1 MSTNYISGRVRLA
14 RNLSGIPFPVKMTK
28 DMANDV
34 ISKVWDAFMS
44 SALKDSV
51 KLIKTDDTDTLTLT
65 SLSEK
70 HLVSPDFLE
79 CNLPRAVIISNDEKI
94 SVMIN
99 EEDHIRIQVFA
110 DGLSLSE
117 AYETADKIDTLLSEK
132 LDIAFHEKFG
142 FLTACPTNAGTGMRA
157 SFMLHLPALT
167 ITNSISS
174 VLSWANKLGLA
185 VRGVYGEGSRAK
197 GAFYQLSNQITLGAT
212 EDDIINRINSAAK
225 ELSDKEE
232 MVKAALYE
240 NNKTKITDKCMR
252 SLGLLTNAYVLS
264 SEEAFS
270 LSSDVLLGISLG
282 IINTTDENSVV
293 SALFDTLPAS
303 LSLSNPDDENTP
315 TSRDILRAKYM
326 RENLLKH

>member
-1 MSTNYISGRVRLA
+1 
-14 RNLSGIPFPVKMTK
+14 MTSEQ
-28 DMANDV
+28 ANDV
-34 ISKVWDAFMS
+34 INKVWEVFSS

-51 KLIKTDDTDTLTLT
+51 KLIRTDETDHLTLT

-79 CNLPRAVIISNDEKI
+79 GKLPRGVIISEDEKI

-110 DGLSLSE
+110 DGSSLTE
-117 AYETADKIDTLLSEK
+117 AYETADRLDTLLSEK

-167 ITNSISS
+167 ITSSISS

-185 VRGVYGEGSRAK
+185 VRGVYGEGSKAK

-232 MVKAALYE
+232 MVRQALYE
-240 NNKTKITDKCMR
+240 NNKIKITDKCMR
-252 SLGLLTNAYVLS
+252 SLGILTNAYTLS

-282 IINTTDENSVV
+282 IINNVSKKSIV
-293 SALFDTLPAS
+293 SALFSTLPA
-303 LSLSNPDDENTP
+303 LLTLSNPEGDNSP
-315 TSRDILRAKYM
+315 TGRDISRARYM
-326 RENLLKH
+326 HENLLNR